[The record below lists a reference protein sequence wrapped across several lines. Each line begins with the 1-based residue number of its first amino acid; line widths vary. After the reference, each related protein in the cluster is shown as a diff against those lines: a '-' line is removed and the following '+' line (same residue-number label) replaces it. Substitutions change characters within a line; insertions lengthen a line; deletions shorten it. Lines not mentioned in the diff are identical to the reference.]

1 MTMNNNNCQIVY
13 GKGRLIQR
21 SECLLYDTMKDA
33 DSEEVMH
40 MKVNVG
46 LVVMNTIQ
54 ERIDFNALST
64 LNSSLRKVI
73 YLHISYI

>member
-1 MTMNNNNCQIVY
+1 MNNNKCQIVY

-21 SECLLYDTMKDA
+21 SECLLYDTMKYA

-40 MKVNVG
+40 MKANVG

-54 ERIDFNALST
+54 ERIDSNALST

>member
-1 MTMNNNNCQIVY
+1 M
-13 GKGRLIQR
+13 
-21 SECLLYDTMKDA
+21 YDTMKDA